1 MRRILLYVLYT
12 LLSTSCSTFSGIP
25 EIIIH
30 AEELMPQNPDS
41 ALFLLGSLN
50 TGNINSQKIR
60 AKYAVVYSQAL
71 DKNYIDETND
81 SLITIAVKYYKKTW
95 EYKREVHVIVL
106 SWTYTI

>member
-1 MRRILLYVLYT
+1 
-12 LLSTSCSTFSGIP
+12 
-25 EIIIH
+25 
-30 AEELMPQNPDS
+30 MPQNPDS

>member
-50 TGNINSQKIR
+50 TGNINSQKSARNMPLFILR
-60 AKYAVVYSQAL
+60 HSIKIILTRQM
-71 DKNYIDETND
+71 I
-81 SLITIAVKYYKKTW
+81 
-95 EYKREVHVIVL
+95 H
-106 SWTYTI
+106 